1 MASIDCLVKYSRHVC
16 RGGIRS
22 RSSLLLEWR
31 LFLFLLVSTLG
42 VFPLFQLFLT
52 TLPFL
57 HGVIALDL
65 FHSRLIFKQGPFARR
80 KIPPSCG
87 NEVGECLKANKSF
100 GFAML
105 PAFLELI
112 LISHALDIGQCGR
125 RSSGEI
131 ALGQNALAFVG
142 TGNGFKQRRAFQEV
156 RRTILLYV
164 RYAPNQHWSCCFLRE
179 NIVGRQGAFWLGV
192 HLLWGRRRCFQH
204 FVTERLHNVDCLMYN
219 VTAAATAAVA
229 PVGFSLA
236 SL

>member
-87 NEVGECLKANKSF
+87 NEVGECLKANESF

-142 TGNGFKQRRAFQEV
+142 TSRNETKRNDQEGRFKEV
-156 RRTILLYV
+156 RPTTLLCV
-164 RYAPNQHWSCCFLRE
+164 RYAP
-179 NIVGRQGAFWLGV
+179 
-192 HLLWGRRRCFQH
+192 
-204 FVTERLHNVDCLMYN
+204 
-219 VTAAATAAVA
+219 
-229 PVGFSLA
+229 
-236 SL
+236 